1 MGGTTHLWLEG
12 LAMEA
17 HVSSVEGRIVAVSTS
32 HRKGQKKSN
41 LSEGALI
48 EDKGFAGDAH
58 AGDWHRQVSLL
69 AMESISKIR
78 NQGIDVGPG
87 DFAENITTAGI
98 EIWQLDLGTRLAV
111 GNEAELEI
119 TQIGKECHDRCAI
132 YHQVGDCVMPREG
145 IFARV
150 LRGGKVRPGDTV
162 RVLPAVRTRQGGA
175 ELVQNT
181 EKTNVTEKVK

>member
-1 MGGTTHLWLEG
+1 MKN
-12 LAMEA
+12 A
-17 HVSSVEGRIVAVSTS
+17 SSILEGRIVAVSTS
-32 HRKGQKKSN
+32 RRKGQKKSN

-48 EDKGFAGDAH
+48 KDRGFAGDAH

-150 LRGGKVRPGDTV
+150 LRGGKVKPGDTI
-162 RVLPAVRTRQGGA
+162 RVLSVVGDPGKGRQDRLRARRTPMP
-175 ELVQNT
+175 ESKQN
-181 EKTNVTEKVK
+181 K